1 MTEQVQTPE
10 IDESLPLTVKA
21 ALRLN
26 PGSVLTERGVEL
38 ERSNGYKE
46 LLVSAPGLLKV
57 VAPAAAPVVEESPV
71 ATETPAPAPVEAAPV
86 QEPVAVVEKPGA
98 KPGPKPKAQAETT
111 KAE

>member
-21 ALRLN
+21 ALRSN

-46 LLVSAPGLLKV
+46 LLVAAPGLLKV
-57 VAPAAAPVVEESPV
+57 AAAPVVEESPV

-86 QEPVAVVEKPGA
+86 QEPVAVVEKPRA
-98 KPGPKPKAQAETT
+98 KPGPKPKA
-111 KAE
+111 

>member
-10 IDESLPLTVKA
+10 IDESLPLTVKT

-46 LLVSAPGLLKV
+46 LLVSAPGLLK

-86 QEPVAVVEKPGA
+86 QEPVAVVEKPRA

>member
-46 LLVSAPGLLKV
+46 LLVSAPGLLKMAA
-57 VAPAAAPVVEESPV
+57 APAPAEAPVVEEAPV
-71 ATETPAPAPVEAAPV
+71 ATEAPAPV
-86 QEPVAVVEKPGA
+86 QEPVAVVEKPRA